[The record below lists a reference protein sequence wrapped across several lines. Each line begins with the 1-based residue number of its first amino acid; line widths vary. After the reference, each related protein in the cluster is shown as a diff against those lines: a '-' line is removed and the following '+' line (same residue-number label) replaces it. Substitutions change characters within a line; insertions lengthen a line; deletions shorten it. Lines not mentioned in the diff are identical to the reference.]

1 MLPHCLKL
9 KIDAI
14 VMLLKNLV
22 LKAGLCNGIPLTV
35 PVDRSNYIEA
45 AVLTGVSVGT
55 SVLIPRLQL
64 ASEHSCANNIH
75 FF

>member
-14 VMLLKNLV
+14 VMLLKNLG

-55 SVLIPRLQL
+55 SVFIPSLQL